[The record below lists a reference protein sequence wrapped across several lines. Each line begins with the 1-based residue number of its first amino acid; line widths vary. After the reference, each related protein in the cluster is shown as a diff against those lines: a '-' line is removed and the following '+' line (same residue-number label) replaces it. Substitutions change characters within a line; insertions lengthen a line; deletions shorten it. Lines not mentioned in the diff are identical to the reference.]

1 MTASVVFAVILSG
14 LWTGALARLA
24 IPGPD
29 PMPIWLTLAI
39 GLAGSIVGAVVGQSI
54 SNDNGVVIS
63 FLSFGFA
70 MALVAAYR
78 RFVQRRPIFGPGA
91 LAFPERGLGVEQ
103 TRERLQKLGL
113 DPNALRPDPA
123 KLERARLEAMLKEL
137 HRAGVL
143 TDEELADKLTEA
155 IKGALDETNRLRAI
169 QIGYNEE
176 QVAETISSSKGVYDI
191 A

>member
-39 GLAGSIVGAVVGQSI
+39 GLTGSIVGAVVGKSI

-123 KLERARLEAMLKEL
+123 RLEQARLEAMLKEL

-143 TDEELADKLTEA
+143 TDEELADKLA
-155 IKGALDETNRLRAI
+155 GLQHSRAE
-169 QIGYNEE
+169 N
-176 QVAETISSSKGVYDI
+176 
-191 A
+191 

>member
-1 MTASVVFAVILSG
+1 MTTSVVFAVILSG

-39 GLAGSIVGAVVGQSI
+39 GLAGSIVGAVVGKSI

-63 FLSFGFA
+63 FLSFGVA
-70 MALVAAYR
+70 MGLVAAYR

-123 KLERARLEAMLKEL
+123 KLEQARLEAMLKEL

-143 TDEELADKLTEA
+143 TDEELADKLA
-155 IKGALDETNRLRAI
+155 GLQHSRAE
-169 QIGYNEE
+169 N
-176 QVAETISSSKGVYDI
+176 
-191 A
+191 

>member
-39 GLAGSIVGAVVGQSI
+39 GLTGSIVGAVVGKSI

-91 LAFPERGLGVEQ
+91 LAFPERGLGVGQ

-113 DPNALRPDPA
+113 DPNALRPDPR
-123 KLERARLEAMLKEL
+123 KLEQARLEAMLKEL

-143 TDEELADKLTEA
+143 TDEELADKLA
-155 IKGALDETNRLRAI
+155 GLQHSRAE
-169 QIGYNEE
+169 N
-176 QVAETISSSKGVYDI
+176 
-191 A
+191 

>member
-1 MTASVVFAVILSG
+1 VSGSVVFAVILSG

-39 GLAGSIVGAVVGQSI
+39 GLTGSIIGAALGQSI

-103 TRERLQKLGL
+103 TRARLQKLGL
-113 DPNALRPDPA
+113 DPNALRPNALRPDPA
-123 KLERARLEAMLKEL
+123 KLERARLEAMLREL

-143 TDEELADKLTEA
+143 TDEELSGKLAGLQDSHAD
-155 IKGALDETNRLRAI
+155 N
-169 QIGYNEE
+169 
-176 QVAETISSSKGVYDI
+176 
-191 A
+191 

>member
-39 GLAGSIVGAVVGQSI
+39 GLAGSIVGAVVGKSI

-113 DPNALRPDPA
+113 DPNALRPDQG
-123 KLERARLEAMLKEL
+123 KLEQARHEAMLREL
-137 HRAGVL
+137 NRAGVL
-143 TDEELADKLTEA
+143 TDDELADKLA
-155 IKGALDETNRLRAI
+155 GLQHSRAE
-169 QIGYNEE
+169 N
-176 QVAETISSSKGVYDI
+176 
-191 A
+191 

>member
-1 MTASVVFAVILSG
+1 MTTSVVFAVILSG

-39 GLAGSIVGAVVGQSI
+39 GLAGSIVGAVVGKSI

-63 FLSFGFA
+63 FLSFGVA
-70 MALVAAYR
+70 MGLVAAYR

-123 KLERARLEAMLKEL
+123 KLEQARLEAMLKEL

-143 TDEELADKLTEA
+143 TDEELADKLAGLQHSRGE
-155 IKGALDETNRLRAI
+155 N
-169 QIGYNEE
+169 
-176 QVAETISSSKGVYDI
+176 
-191 A
+191 